1 MHHCAPS
8 SHLCVWVCYCID
20 DWYRE
25 DTLLLKTAEQCRMW
39 VRLLLACSW
48 YSLQELESREKWP
61 QSSRKWSLRA
71 RPALL
76 PGASLMVRLWF
87 CRSYLWRRPWILSS
101 PRIFSVTTMS
111 SSVEAMTDG
120 YCSCL
125 FTGAT
130 LWRTSHSRSMVRM
143 SYQTRHKMA
152 ITQQCALQ
160 CMTGGCCS
168 CLFTGATWWRPLLFA
183 DIAQWPG
190 WESLGLKIANHVKL

>member
-1 MHHCAPS
+1 MPTVIKFWTRIFLTRCFTCSAKIRHFCFKMQHCAPR

-76 PGASLMVRLWF
+76 PGAPLKVRLRSCW
-87 CRSYLWRRPWILSS
+87 SYLRWRFWILCNRGAFYQWIYYCNSS
-101 PRIFSVTTMS
+101 KSTGKETGKTHLC
-111 SSVEAMTDG
+111 AM
-120 YCSCL
+120 C
-125 FTGAT
+125 
-130 LWRTSHSRSMVRM
+130 
-143 SYQTRHKMA
+143 
-152 ITQQCALQ
+152 I
-160 CMTGGCCS
+160 
-168 CLFTGATWWRPLLFA
+168 P
-183 DIAQWPG
+183 P
-190 WESLGLKIANHVKL
+190 